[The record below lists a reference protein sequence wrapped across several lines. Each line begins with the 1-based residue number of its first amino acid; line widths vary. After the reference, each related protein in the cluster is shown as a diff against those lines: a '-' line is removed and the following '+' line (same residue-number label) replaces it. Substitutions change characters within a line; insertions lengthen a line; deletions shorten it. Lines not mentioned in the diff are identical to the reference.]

1 MSSNPNNPSDKNK
14 SKHVLS
20 GLKTIVN
27 RLINPIANVF
37 DVVFKKKLSRN
48 TGSKLLSLTLAV
60 LFWFFVM
67 DQVDPE
73 ITRIFDSIPVQL
85 TNTQELDQNNLKIMN
100 QTDFFVSVE
109 VTGRRNNVLSLNS
122 KSIYL
127 WADMRSARSGV
138 NNIFINSTINSDSVS
153 IKEVLPK
160 EIVLTVD
167 RIVALPKP
175 VKIMITDSFQESLY
189 QESMSINPLEIK
201 VSGPESL
208 VNSVSYLGGTI
219 SVNTLTGHHS
229 REVSLVPYSFDG
241 EIVSGVSLEMS
252 YATVSLTI
260 GKQKEVPI
268 KALVEGEPMT
278 GYRVVGVNVSPS
290 NVILTGQ
297 IDRIDLLNSISVET
311 ITLDGTED
319 TTLII
324 ERDLVLP
331 EQVSTLSEN
340 VPIQI
345 EVLIEEI
352 ISKEFTFD
360 INELAIVN
368 LEEGFIT
375 NLNEQ
380 EALITVK
387 VTGIESVIS
396 LISKNDIRLDLNFSN
411 VTAPGIYRLK
421 INSVGIEDFDELVID
436 PLYIEATVVESSTV
450 ETTSESTETP

>member
-1 MSSNPNNPSDKNK
+1 MASNPKNPSDKKHNK
-14 SKHVLS
+14 KEMPKIKRMINYL
-20 GLKTIVN
+20 TNPIVN
-27 RLINPIANVF
+27 LY
-37 DVVFKKKLSRN
+37 DVLFKKKLSRN

-73 ITRIFDSIPVQL
+73 ITRVFDSIPVQL

-127 WADMRSARSGV
+127 WADMRTARSGV
-138 NNIFINSTINSDSVS
+138 NNVFINSTINSDSVS

-167 RIVALPKP
+167 RMISLPKP
-175 VKIMITDSFQESLY
+175 VKIMVTDSFQESFY
-189 QESMSINPLEIK
+189 QETLSVNPLEIK

-208 VNSVSYLGGTI
+208 VNSVSYLGGSI
-219 SVNTLTGHHS
+219 SVNALTSNHS

-241 EIVSGVSLEMS
+241 EIVSGVSLDMS
-252 YATVSLTI
+252 YATINLIV
-260 GKQKEVPI
+260 GKEKEVPI
-268 KALVEGEPMT
+268 KALVEGEPME
-278 GYRVVGVNVSPS
+278 GYRVVGVNISPS
-290 NVILTGQ
+290 TIVLAGPLSQ
-297 IDRIDLLNSISVET
+297 VDLLSNISVDN
-311 ITLDGTED
+311 IILDGTED
-319 TTLII
+319 TSLII
-324 ERDLVLP
+324 ERDLILP
-331 EQVSTLSEN
+331 DQVSTLQAN

-352 ISKEFTFD
+352 LTKEFSFD
-360 INELAIVN
+360 INEVAIVN

-375 NLNEQ
+375 DLSEQ
-380 EALITVK
+380 EQLITIK
-387 VTGIESVIS
+387 VTGIESVIAM
-396 LISKNDIRLDLNFSN
+396 ISKNDIRLDVNFSN

-421 INSVGIEDFDELVID
+421 INSLGIEGFDELIID
-436 PLYIEATVVESSTV
+436 PLYIEATVSDATET
-450 ETTSESTETP
+450 ETTPTETP

>member
-1 MSSNPNNPSDKNK
+1 MASNPKNPSDNK
-14 SKHVLS
+14 HTKEELSKT
-20 GLKTIVN
+20 KRMIN
-27 RLINPIANVF
+27 YLINPIINLY
-37 DVVFKKKLSRN
+37 DVLFKKKLSRN

-73 ITRIFDSIPVQL
+73 ITRVFDSIPVQL

-127 WADMRSARSGV
+127 WADMRTARSGV
-138 NNIFINSTINSDSVS
+138 NNVFINSTINSDSVS

-167 RIVALPKP
+167 RMISLPKP

-189 QESMSINPLEIK
+189 QETLSVNPLEIK

-208 VNSVSYLGGTI
+208 VNSVSYLGGSI
-219 SVNTLTGHHS
+219 SVNALTSNHS

-241 EIVSGVSLEMS
+241 EIVSGVSLDMS
-252 YATVSLTI
+252 YATISLTV
-260 GKQKEVPI
+260 GKEKEVPI
-268 KALVEGEPMT
+268 KALIEGEPME
-278 GYRVVGVNVSPS
+278 GYRVVGVNISPS
-290 NVILTGQ
+290 TIVIAGPISQ
-297 IDRIDLLNSISVET
+297 VDLLSSISVDT
-311 ITLDGTED
+311 IILDGTED
-319 TTLII
+319 ASLII
-324 ERDLVLP
+324 ERDLILP
-331 EQVSTLSEN
+331 DQVSTLQAN

-352 ISKEFTFD
+352 LTKEFSFD
-360 INELAIVN
+360 VNEVAIVN

-375 NLNEQ
+375 DLSEQ
-380 EALITVK
+380 EQLITIK
-387 VTGIESVIS
+387 VTGIESVIAM
-396 LISKNDIRLDLNFSN
+396 ISKNDIRLDVNFSN

-421 INSVGIEDFDELVID
+421 INSLGIEGFDELIID
-436 PLYIEATVVESSTV
+436 PLYIEATVSDATET
-450 ETTSESTETP
+450 ETTPTETP